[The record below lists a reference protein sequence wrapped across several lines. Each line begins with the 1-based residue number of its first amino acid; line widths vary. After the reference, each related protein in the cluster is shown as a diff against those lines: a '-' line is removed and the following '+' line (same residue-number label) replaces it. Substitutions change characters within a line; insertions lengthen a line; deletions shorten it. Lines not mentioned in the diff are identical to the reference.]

1 VNADEAEAVD
11 TASTLNDLPQFDLDY
26 ELDDPVEPT
35 EVTVYEAD
43 LDADTTNWITVDVA
57 DAIDLVDV
65 S

>member
-1 VNADEAEAVD
+1 MNADETETVD
-11 TASTLNDLPQFDLDY
+11 TASPLNDLPQFDLDY

-35 EVTVYEAD
+35 EVTVYEAG

>member
-1 VNADEAEAVD
+1 VNADETEAVD
-11 TASTLNDLPQFDLDY
+11 TASPLNDLPQFDLDY
-26 ELDDPVEPT
+26 ELDDPVAPT

-43 LDADTTNWITVDVA
+43 ARDDTTNWITVAVA

>member
-1 VNADEAEAVD
+1 MNADETEAVD
-11 TASTLNDLPQFDLDY
+11 TASPLNDLPQFDLDY